1 MFAASR
7 QASQLHR
14 ARLAMDEGQDL
25 DRAFPRLHFSRKDAI
40 ALALR
45 NLSAERLS
53 QSMLQIGEATL
64 EVRRRP
70 QLAEAIA
77 QRVLM
82 GIAVNARRRG

>member
-1 MFAASR
+1 
-7 QASQLHR
+7 
-14 ARLAMDEGQDL
+14 MDEGQDI
-25 DRAFPRLHFSRKDAI
+25 DRAFPRLHFSRKDVI

-53 QSMLQIGEATL
+53 QAMLQIGDATL

-70 QLAEAIA
+70 QLSEAIA

-82 GIAVNARRRG
+82 NIAVNARRRG